1 MPRCIVCRAYR
12 EAGRDCPRCHSDN
25 SAWDRWQATRIEEK
39 EGLEGLLAFCAPH
52 FYLPF
57 FITALALVFG
67 LMGMVGFWEGILLPV
82 RLLAVVFTVSL
93 CLLAAFAGY
102 DARHEIREQELLGL
116 VRRGWSAVLGGV
128 RLRAIIAPAVSMM
141 LVLVAVFALI
151 ASPLAW
157 GFAEWL
163 LLDPEYLTQVKQLEQ
178 LERWG
183 AGDDQA
189 PEGEQTGSENPLREK
204 LRQVLPLALM
214 GMYVAFTT
222 SFTYSAS
229 LQQALLYARKMN
241 RTLPQPIFLRDELLA
256 EVVRREAARVVG
268 RPVTPMVIGGDE
280 GPGQA
285 EHGSERWTWDEMERT
300 EDGGI
305 RLKAIERAG
314 NKVEESLTGERI
326 ERPVYVTYEVKA
338 NPWSLITKVAR
349 AKEPEKDKKK

>member
-25 SAWDRWQATRIEEK
+25 SAWDQWQATHIEEK
-39 EGLEGLLAFCAPH
+39 GGLEGLLAFSAPH

-102 DARHEIREQELLGL
+102 DARHEIREQELLGR
-116 VRRGWSAVLGGV
+116 VRRGWRAFLSGV
-128 RLRAIIAPAVSMM
+128 RLRAIIAPALSMT
-141 LVLVAVFALI
+141 LVLVAVYALVT
-151 ASPLAW
+151 SELAW

-178 LERWG
+178 LERWE

-189 PEGEQTGSENPLREK
+189 PEGEQTEGENPLREK

-229 LQQALLYARKMN
+229 LQQALLYAKKMN
-241 RTLPQPIFLRDELLA
+241 GTLPHPIFLRDELMA
-256 EVVRREAARVVG
+256 DVVRREAACVVG
-268 RPVTPMVIGGDE
+268 RPVAPMVIGGDE
-280 GPGQA
+280 GASQA
-285 EHGSERWTWDEMERT
+285 EHGFRRWTWDEMERT

-305 RLKAIERAG
+305 HLKAIERAG
-314 NKVEESLTGERI
+314 NKVEESLTGGLT
-326 ERPVYVTYEVKA
+326 ERPVHVTYEIKA
-338 NPWSLITKVAR
+338 DPWSRIIKVAR